1 MGDFEGRIAR
11 TYLMR
16 FVVPGLVAGNRDDF
30 KKDALVYCH

>member
-16 FVVPGLVAGNRDDF
+16 FVAGLVAGNRDDF
-30 KKDALVYCH
+30 KKEALVYRH